1 MLSIP
6 VVNLGTV
13 YWKEQWCTPCFIGR
27 FDPREQEPI
36 PSRFVCIINIIK
48 HVSTERKVNFHKCW
62 IKV

>member
-1 MLSIP
+1 LSIP

-36 PSRFVCIINIIK
+36 PSRFVCLIIIK
-48 HVSTERKVNFHKCW
+48 HEST
-62 IKV
+62 